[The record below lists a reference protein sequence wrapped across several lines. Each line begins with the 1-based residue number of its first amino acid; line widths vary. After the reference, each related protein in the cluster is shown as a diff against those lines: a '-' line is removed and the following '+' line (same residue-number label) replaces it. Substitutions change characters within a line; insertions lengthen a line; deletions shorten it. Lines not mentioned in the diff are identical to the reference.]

1 MSYSSLGSRLR
12 ATPGNAALR
21 SSALGAVL
29 RGVALSS
36 AMLASAF
43 AVACSGEEGATPD
56 ECEDLP
62 VYDIRE
68 ADPNTGAVQATG
80 IVANSPLSRDEQRR
94 LQQLASQGCVTLPH
108 QTFSL
113 MGAPTQS
120 ATSPTR
126 GELASPER

>member
-12 ATPGNAALR
+12 ATPRNAAHR
-21 SSALGAVL
+21 NTALGA
-29 RGVALSS
+29 ALSS

-56 ECEDLP
+56 ECGDLP

-68 ADPNTGAVQATG
+68 ADPNTGAVQAIGT
-80 IVANSPLSRDEQRR
+80 VRNSPLSVAEKRR

-126 GELASPER
+126 GERASPER